1 MTEENK
7 KENVEN
13 TSQENGTPEV
23 DNNAVK
29 NSPLFQKLA
38 QQLADRERADQERA
52 DAEAQAAAEANQKAL
67 IEQGRFEESLALKT
81 AELESV
87 KEKHSRE
94 LLEIQIK
101 NRLYKA
107 GFGNDTFI
115 NGAVLGYNPEDGDI
129 DSYVSAIESDE
140 SNNPFKTAQVFKPN
154 PPNGTHVSNVS
165 VTTSHEDLKQLSKS
179 DSAEVRAQARA
190 QLRKNFEKTLSF

>member
-1 MTEENK
+1 MSEENTV
-7 KENVEN
+7 VE
-13 TSQENGTPEV
+13 TETETPAGP
-23 DNNAVK
+23 DNNAIK

-38 QQLADRERADQERA
+38 AEKAALEKAEQDRLAAS
-52 DAEAQAAAEANQKAL
+52 AEAASKAEQAKL
-67 IEQGRFEESLALKT
+67 IEQGKFEESLALKN
-81 AELESV
+81 AELESI
-87 KEKHSRE
+87 KDKHARE
-94 LLEIQIK
+94 LREIQIK

-129 DSYVSAIESDE
+129 DSYVSAIEGDE